1 MLKPV
6 KAFLYQD
13 HQAHIQVHSMAM
25 QDPKVQA
32 TLAQNPQAQQM
43 MAELQAHI
51 AEHLGF
57 EYRKQMEA
65 TMGVTL
71 PNYEEDEEIV
81 IPKEMEVE
89 ISKRAAEASQILLQ
103 QNLQEA
109 QQQENQEQLKDPVV
123 QMQMQELAI
132 KKAEQERKVAK
143 DLLDAQARQKQLQI
157 DQERVEVEKER
168 IDSQIEIAGANLAA
182 KHEQEMEKLNRKQE
196 SEGFKAGL
204 DSIKKGK

>member
-157 DQERVEVEKER
+157 DHR
-168 IDSQIEIAGANLAA
+168 S
-182 KHEQEMEKLNRKQE
+182 
-196 SEGFKAGL
+196 
-204 DSIKKGK
+204 